1 MPFQLYISK
10 KFNVL
15 YSSCVLLQGTLTQ
28 ATVWT
33 AFAMKSSE
41 PMSDTVH
48 VQVGA
53 TEPTNIYINGQL
65 EEFDDLAD
73 QTFNGE

>member
-1 MPFQLYISK
+1 MCTFP
-10 KFNVL
+10 
-15 YSSCVLLQGTLTQ
+15 GTLTQ

-41 PMSDTVH
+41 PMSDTVQ

-65 EEFDDLAD
+65 EEFDNLAD